1 VDRNRPYAATRSPHH
16 FEASWSRWPA
26 SCARCWA
33 CGWCP
38 TQLAF
43 VYPLVG
49 LVIAAAPRRWT
60 ARPARTFLHIALVLT
75 AVSLVPPF
83 LVGADL
89 ATSVGLV
96 LTHLA
101 AAAIM
106 IPVLVSR
113 LPD

>member
-1 VDRNRPYAATRSPHH
+1 
-16 FEASWSRWPA
+16 
-26 SCARCWA
+26 
-33 CGWCP
+33 
-38 TQLAF
+38 
-43 VYPLVG
+43 
-49 LVIAAAPRRWT
+49 
-60 ARPARTFLHIALVLT
+60 VLT

-83 LVGADL
+83 LVGAKL
-89 ATSVGLV
+89 ATSVGVV